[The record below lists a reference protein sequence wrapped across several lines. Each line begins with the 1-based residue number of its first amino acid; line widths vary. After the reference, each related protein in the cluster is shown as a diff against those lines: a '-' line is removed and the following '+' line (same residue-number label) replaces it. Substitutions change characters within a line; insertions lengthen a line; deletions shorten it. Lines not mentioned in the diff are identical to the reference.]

1 MIISDIIVGLQ
12 HGDEGKGKVV
22 YHLIKNNNYT
32 RCVRFNGGPNAGHT
46 IYVNQNKIV
55 THQLPTGILYGI
67 PSLIGPGCVIDIS
80 KLNEEINE
88 VRQFGIDISSLL
100 KISKN
105 AHIILEEHIQEDI
118 ATDKVGSTKSGI
130 RPVYRNKYNRSGMR
144 VNDNKELL
152 NYLKENGI
160 DVVDSSEF
168 LNVGNQYILF
178 EGAQGFELDIDW
190 GDYPYVTSSNCIA
203 GYATCSGVS
212 PKSVQNIWG
221 IGKLYDTYVGLK
233 KFQPSDEIFNKL
245 GDIGNEF
252 GATTG
257 RRRQCNW
264 LNIET
269 LKRAIRVNGVTHLV
283 INKCD
288 IIEKLNKFIIYV
300 KNGNK
305 KEFSS
310 LNEMKEFI
318 IRELRNEN
326 ILESNIFFSYSK
338 EKI

>member
-67 PSLIGPGCVIDIS
+67 PSLIGPGCVIYIS

-144 VNDNKELL
+144 VNDL
-152 NYLKENGI
+152 
-160 DVVDSSEF
+160 
-168 LNVGNQYILF
+168 
-178 EGAQGFELDIDW
+178 
-190 GDYPYVTSSNCIA
+190 
-203 GYATCSGVS
+203 
-212 PKSVQNIWG
+212 
-221 IGKLYDTYVGLK
+221 
-233 KFQPSDEIFNKL
+233 
-245 GDIGNEF
+245 
-252 GATTG
+252 
-257 RRRQCNW
+257 
-264 LNIET
+264 
-269 LKRAIRVNGVTHLV
+269 
-283 INKCD
+283 
-288 IIEKLNKFIIYV
+288 
-300 KNGNK
+300 
-305 KEFSS
+305 S
-310 LNEMKEFI
+310 LI
-318 IRELRNEN
+318 HI
-326 ILESNIFFSYSK
+326 
-338 EKI
+338 